1 MKKIILFLIFLL
13 ISCSSFSQGLL
24 LTNNFYKVNDGL
36 ESIPINYNTEIIE
49 NDTINY
55 YSIDICEGD
64 SILLIIDLP
73 DSCSNIPVTFIW
85 DFGDGCKDTVIGS
98 NINTHRYEFVS
109 GYNLF
114 LRASCGDSV
123 WSNEEEIRVRIA
135 KNPIKT
141 IQPLPDIC
149 SGSELGV
156 NVGFGANSFIIID
169 SLSFEQNAKERY
181 ENTVFI
187 PDGPNCHHVSSSG
200 CYDAPVTFDQFPPG
214 STVQSVDDIMSI
226 CINMEHSYLGDLRL
240 EIFCP
245 NGQSVML
252 KDFYDGGNTMLG
264 GAIDEPYNSSCCDT
278 GCAPM
283 GIGWTYCFSDQY
295 LNSPQGLIENAWGN
309 PADSTNTVD
318 TSGYYQTPNSFSSL
332 VGCPLNGEWMLR
344 ICDTMSIDNGFVFWW
359 DLELSQTSSVSWD
372 YQVSIDEVVY
382 SGVNFINHIDSVSCS
397 LTPSYNEFG
406 IYNIDINIID
416 DFGCQWDT
424 NTTVEIIQTPVFDLG
439 EDKNLC
445 EGETI
450 ELKVPIVADK
460 YVWEP
465 NGEITQ
471 SINVTAP
478 VNVNQINYVALV
490 TNSNSNIECYY
501 QDTITI
507 FINPSITA
515 SFLPDKFPLEGC
527 EPYTF
532 KLYNTSTNAMTYEW
546 LVGGEVTIEENP
558 TFVFSNGVYDVK
570 LKVTSAEGCKDSISY
585 SEMINVFKIP
595 IADFGCDPVNPYA
608 SNPIVS
614 LVNLTEPKD
623 INNQYHWT
631 IQTNKNDINSIENV
645 FGENPSYTWYPQA
658 EQTVAG
664 DYVIFLDAYS
674 VNNAPSGYVYEC
686 HDTISKIITII
697 NDNLMFPNVIT
708 PNNDGVNDVFIIH
721 NLIDGQAFPDNEL
734 SIYNRYG
741 KRIYFIQDLRDESEF
756 WDPNETNTPTG
767 TYFYRFIGR
776 GPVRNVEYNGS
787 IEVLR

>member
-1 MKKIILFLIFLL
+1 MKKIVLFLMFLL
-13 ISCSSFSQGLL
+13 ISCSGFSQGLL
-24 LTNNFYKVNDGL
+24 LTNNFYKINDGL
-36 ESIPINYNTEIIE
+36 EPMPINYNTEIIE

-73 DSCSNIPVTFIW
+73 DSCLNIPVTFIW

-149 SGSELGV
+149 SGNELGV
-156 NVGFGANSFIIID
+156 SVGFGANSFIIID

-264 GAIDEPYNSSCCDT
+264 GAIDETYNPSCCDT

-283 GIGWTYCFSDQY
+283 GTGWTYCFSDQY

-372 YQVSIDEVVY
+372 YQVLIDEVVY

-397 LTPSYNEFG
+397 LTPSYNDFG
-406 IYNIDINIID
+406 IYNININIID

-424 NTTVEIIQTPVFDLG
+424 TTTVEIIQTPVFDLG

-460 YVWEP
+460 YIWEP
-465 NGEITQ
+465 TGETTQTIQITTQ
-471 SINVTAP
+471 PNST
-478 VNVNQINYVALV
+478 QTTYTALV
-490 TNSNSNIECYY
+490 TNLNNSVQCYY
-501 QDTITI
+501 QDSIII
-507 FINPSITA
+507 FTYPGVTA
-515 SFLPDKFPLEGC
+515 SFTSDNLPMEGC
-527 EPYTF
+527 EPF
-532 KLYNTSTNAMTYEW
+532 NLNLINTSTNNIINKWRIGDFETN
-546 LVGGEVTIEENP
+546 VTNP
-558 TFVFSNGVYDVK
+558 TLELTSGSYDVS
-570 LKVTSAEGCKDSISY
+570 LYIESENGCKDSIY
-585 SEMINVFKIP
+585 YEDLINIYP
-595 IADFGCDPVNPYA
+595 RPHADFGWEPLNPYL
-608 SNPIVS
+608 SQPTIDII
-614 LVNLTEPKD
+614 NLTEPD
-623 INNQYHWT
+623 LNTNQYRWE
-631 IQTNKNDINSIENV
+631 IQVTENEFINI
-645 FGENPSYTWYPQA
+645 FGGSQSFTWEPVYTQI
-658 EQTVAG
+658 QAG
-664 DYVIFLDAYS
+664 DYIIRLDASSINY
-674 VNNAPSGYVYEC
+674 APSGYVYEC
-686 HDTISKIITII
+686 HDRIERVVTII

-708 PNNDGVNDVFIIH
+708 PNSDGVNDIFEIR
-721 NLIDGQAFPDNEL
+721 NLIEGQAFPDNEL

-741 KRIYFIQDLRDESEF
+741 KRIFFKQDIRNKDDF
-756 WDPNETNTPTG
+756 WKPSQTNTPTG

-787 IEVLR
+787 VEVLY

>member
-1 MKKIILFLIFLL
+1 MKKIILFLMFLL
-13 ISCSSFSQGLL
+13 ISCSGFSQGLL
-24 LTNNFYKVNDGL
+24 LTNNFYKLNDGL

-73 DSCSNIPVTFIW
+73 DSCLNIPVTFIW

-156 NVGFGANSFIIID
+156 NVGFGSNSFIIID
-169 SLSFEQNAKERY
+169 SLSFEQNAKERC

-187 PDGPNCHHVSSSG
+187 PDGPNCHHVSPSG

-252 KDFYDGGNTMLG
+252 KDFYDGGGTMLG
-264 GAIDEPYNSSCCDT
+264 GAIDETYNSSCCDT

-283 GIGWTYCFSDQY
+283 GTGWTYCFSDQY
-295 LNSPQGLIENAWGN
+295 LTGSQGLIENVWDDT
-309 PADSTNTVD
+309 ADSTNTTD

-332 VGCPLNGEWMLR
+332 IGCPLNGEWMLR

-359 DLELSQTSSVSWD
+359 DLELSQTNSVSWD
-372 YQVSIDEVVY
+372 YQVPIDEVVY

-397 LTPSYNEFG
+397 LTPSYVDFG
-406 IYNIDINIID
+406 IYNININIID

-424 NTTVEIIQTPVFDLG
+424 TTTVEIIQTPVFDLG
-439 EDKNLC
+439 ENKSLC
-445 EGETI
+445 EGEMI
-450 ELKVPIVADK
+450 ELNVPIVADK
-460 YVWEP
+460 YIWEP

-471 SINVTAP
+471 SIQITTQPNSYQTTYTAL
-478 VNVNQINYVALV
+478 A
-490 TNSNSNIECYY
+490 TNFNNNIHCYY
-501 QDTITI
+501 QDSVII
-507 FINPSITA
+507 FTYPGVTA
-515 SFLPDKFPLEGC
+515 SFTSDNLPMEGC
-527 EPYTF
+527 EPF
-532 KLYNTSTNAMTYEW
+532 NLNLINTSTNNIINKWKIGDFESNEINPSLELTSGSYDIYLYVES
-546 LVGGEVTIEENP
+546 EN
-558 TFVFSNGVYDVK
+558 
-570 LKVTSAEGCKDSISY
+570 GCKDSIY
-585 SEMINVFKIP
+585 YDDLINVYP
-595 IADFGCDPVNPYA
+595 RPRANFGWEPLNPYL
-608 SNPIVS
+608 SQPKIDII
-614 LVNLTEPKD
+614 NLTEPD
-623 INNQYHWT
+623 LSSNQYRWE
-631 IQTNKNDINSIENV
+631 IQVTEDGFINI
-645 FGENPSYTWYPQA
+645 FGGSQSFTWEPTYSQI
-658 EQTVAG
+658 QAG
-664 DYVIFLDAYS
+664 DYIIRLDASSINY
-674 VNNAPSGYVYEC
+674 APSGYVYEC
-686 HDTISKIITII
+686 HDIIEKVVTII

-708 PNNDGVNDVFIIH
+708 PNSDGINDIFEIH
-721 NLIDGQAFPDNEL
+721 NLIEGQAFPDNEL
-734 SIYNRYG
+734 SIYNRHG
-741 KRIYFIQDLRDESEF
+741 KRIFFKQDIRNKDDF
-756 WDPNETNTPTG
+756 WKPSQTNTPTG

-776 GPVRNVEYNGS
+776 GPVKNVEYNGS
-787 IEVLR
+787 VEILY